1 MGGVFM
7 FKFVKGMILAAV
19 LAGML
24 GIGTVIADKQLLK
37 EHVLRLHVVG
47 ASDSQEDQALKLQ
60 VKDAI
65 VTYLQPV
72 VSSLQN
78 TEQARS
84 YLESN
89 LETLEKVANS
99 VLERAGSKD
108 RAVATLD
115 WETFT
120 RRVYDTFQLPAGVFN
135 ALRIRIGEAEGKNW
149 WCVVFPTLCV
159 PVTAEGFE
167 ETAAAAG
174 FPDSLTGALEGD
186 CQIRFF
192 LLDCL
197 GRVENFL
204 FDLG

>member
-1 MGGVFM
+1 M
-7 FKFVKGMILAAV
+7 FKFVKGMAAAAV
-19 LAGML
+19 LLMVL
-24 GIGTVIADKQLLK
+24 GIWAVKADKELLK
-37 EHVLRLHVVG
+37 QNVLRLHVVG

-72 VSSLQN
+72 VSSLPN
-78 TEQARS
+78 TEQVRS
-84 YLESN
+84 YLENN
-89 LETLEKVANS
+89 LGKLEEVANRVLEK
-99 VLERAGSKD
+99 AGSTD

-115 WETFT
+115 WEPFT

-135 ALRIRIGEAEGKNW
+135 ALRIRIGEAAGKNW

-174 FPDSLTGALEGD
+174 FPDSLTEALEGD
-186 CQIRFF
+186 YEIRFF